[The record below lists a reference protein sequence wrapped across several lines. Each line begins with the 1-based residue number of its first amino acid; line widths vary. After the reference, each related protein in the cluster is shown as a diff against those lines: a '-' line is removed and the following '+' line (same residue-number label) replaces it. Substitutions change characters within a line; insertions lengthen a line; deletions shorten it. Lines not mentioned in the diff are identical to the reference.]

1 MVGFQDPVIH
11 SLNKMYNVIQNSEYF
26 ETILSKRLCI
36 LLIGD
41 STNDAKMIDDGEKFS
56 YEQVIVIRIG
66 FLNEKVS
73 IFRLNILLQIESIL
87 L

>member
-1 MVGFQDPVIH
+1 
-11 SLNKMYNVIQNSEYF
+11 MYNVIQNSEYF

-41 STNDAKMIDDGEKFS
+41 SINDAKMIDDGEKFS

-73 IFRLNILLQIESIL
+73 IFRLNILLQMESIL